1 MSAPTSA
8 AAPPPHRPPALPLV
22 AHPRRR
28 PAAPPLT
35 LAAIHLRRRFSYDC
49 GSEQGAEYTSAVGS
63 GVCDRCISTH
73 YMDDNDKC
81 VEKPSGVEK
90 GQSGTELRT
99 MEIKK
104 VPRVGLGG
112 VI

>member
-1 MSAPTSA
+1 
-8 AAPPPHRPPALPLV
+8 
-22 AHPRRR
+22 
-28 PAAPPLT
+28 
-35 LAAIHLRRRFSYDC
+35 
-49 GSEQGAEYTSAVGS
+49 
-63 GVCDRCISTH
+63 
-73 YMDDNDKC
+73 MDDNDKC